1 MRAKPRANGSHGDMR
16 RFIAR
21 ETEHARADATECDTA
36 EPLARRRI
44 QAGRIAPGK
53 LVAVP
58 AARPLSRNGADPRA
72 PIVRRPGLPAVLPQW
87 GQPYESRAAR
97 ASCTHASPCLL
108 TSNRARLRHSP

>member
-1 MRAKPRANGSHGDMR
+1 MRAKPRANGSHGDMG

-21 ETEHARADATECDTA
+21 ETEHACADATECNAA

-44 QAGRIAPGK
+44 QAGRVAPGK

-58 AARPLSRNGADPRA
+58 VARPPSRNGTDSRA
-72 PIVRRPGLPAVLPQW
+72 PIVRHPGPPAALPQW
-87 GQPYESRAAR
+87 GRPYESRAAR

-108 TSNRARLRHSP
+108 TSYRARLRHSP